1 MKIELKGSGLTV
13 NGQRAKWWQ
22 TALALLAAPFLFLFL
37 LADAVLNAPGKFGMW
52 FCNTLGR
59 AGLPEIGGALLQ
71 LRYPS
76 RRIAWYPEGLP
87 AERIAMLEK
96 HGAHVPSWARQPH
109 FECICRIPIRRDAKK
124 NGRE

>member
-1 MKIELKGSGLTV
+1 MKIGRCEFTFDADGKGGST
-13 NGQRAKWWQ
+13 WWQ
-22 TALALLAAPFLFLFL
+22 KALLVLAIPFLLVYL
-37 LADAVLNAPGKFGMW
+37 LLDALLEAPGKLGMW

-76 RRIAWYPEGLP
+76 RRIEWLSEGED
-87 AERIAMLEK
+87 AERLDKFEK
-96 HGAHVPSWARQPH
+96 LTGFDCSHRRRPH
-109 FECICRIPIRRDAKK
+109 FSVINVIKIKGEKR

>member
-1 MKIELKGSGLTV
+1 MKIELKGNGLTV

-71 LRYPS
+71 LRYPTKTV
-76 RRIAWYPEGLP
+76 RWLP
-87 AERIAMLEK
+87 AGAPVERIEVLERAYK
-96 HGAHVPSWARQPH
+96 VDFPHLRRPH
-109 FECICRIPIRRDAKK
+109 FEVVKVHYLNR
-124 NGRE
+124 

>member
-1 MKIELKGSGLTV
+1 MKIELKGNGLTV

-76 RRIAWYPEGLP
+76 RRIDWRPEGDHPDRL
-87 AERIAMLEK
+87 ASLESK
-96 HGAHVPSWARQPH
+96 GLDVSALRKPH
-109 FECICRIPIRRDAKK
+109 FACIHVVKIRREKR